1 MSNEDNLI
9 PLSERTKDEQRA
21 IAKKGG
27 RASGKA
33 RRKKRTAQEAAQLI
47 LSLPV
52 KKEQD
57 KILEEYGIEKSDRN
71 YLILIMVKAVQMASD
86 GDLKAIEFIR
96 DTLGENPKYKL
107 YEKKIELLIADKE
120 AVSTLADDW
129 VNSIPDTPKE
139 DATE

>member
-9 PLSERTKDEQRA
+9 PLSERTKDEQRE

-47 LSLPV
+47 LNLPV

-57 KILEEYGIEKSDRN
+57 EILEEYGIEKSDRN

-120 AVSTLADDW
+120 AVCTLADDW

-139 DATE
+139 DLTE

>member
-1 MSNEDNLI
+1 MSNEENLI
-9 PLSERTKDEQRA
+9 PLSERTKDEQRE

-47 LSLPV
+47 WGLPV
-52 KKEQD
+52 NKDQD
-57 KILEEYGIEKSDRN
+57 KILEEYGIEKCDRN
-71 YLILIMVKAVQMASD
+71 YLMLIMVKAVQMASN

-120 AVSTLADDW
+120 AVSSLADDW

-139 DATE
+139 DAIE

>member
-9 PLSERTKDEQRA
+9 PLSERTKDEQRE

-27 RASGKA
+27 KASGKA
-33 RRKKRTAQEAAQLI
+33 RRKKRTTREAAQLI
-47 LSLPV
+47 LGLPV
-52 KKEQD
+52 NRDQD
-57 KILEEYGIEKSDRN
+57 EILKEYGIEKSDRN
-71 YLILIMVKAVQMASD
+71 YLMLIMVKAVQMASD

-120 AVSTLADDW
+120 AVCTFADDW

-139 DATE
+139 DLTE